1 MLNREQLLNFSEK
14 YGTPLFVY
22 DADLVRER
30 YRDLFRFIPYPKL
43 EIHYALKAN
52 YQIGILEALRDEGCG
67 IDAVSPAEVE
77 LALRLG
83 FKKESIIYT
92 ANNMTDAEFERVFGS
107 GVIMNVGSLSRL
119 GKMAKA
125 HPGARVCLRFNPDVV
140 DGDSTILD
148 ETIKEKIMQNKND
161 YVIKPTNKDE

>member
-1 MLNREQLLNFSEK
+1 MLDHKQLLK
-14 YGTPLFVY
+14 YAQTYGTPLFVY

-77 LALRLG
+77 LALKLG
-83 FKKESIIYT
+83 FAKESIIYT
-92 ANNMTDAEFERVFGS
+92 ANNMTDAEFERVYRS
-107 GVIMNVGSLSRL
+107 GVTINVGSLSRL
-119 GKMAKA
+119 GKL
-125 HPGARVCLRFNPDVV
+125 ARTW
-140 DGDSTILD
+140 STA
-148 ETIKEKIMQNKND
+148 TA
-161 YVIKPTNKDE
+161 PTP

>member
-1 MLNREQLLNFSEK
+1 MERKQLLELARR

-30 YRDLFRFIPYPKL
+30 YRDLYRFIPYPKL

-77 LALRLG
+77 LALKLG
-83 FKKESIIYT
+83 FRK
-92 ANNMTDAEFERVFGS
+92 ERV
-107 GVIMNVGSLSRL
+107 I
-119 GKMAKA
+119 
-125 HPGARVCLRFNPDVV
+125 
-140 DGDSTILD
+140 
-148 ETIKEKIMQNKND
+148 
-161 YVIKPTNKDE
+161 

>member
-1 MLNREQLLNFSEK
+1 MLDHKQLLTYAQT

-30 YRDLFRFIPYPKL
+30 YRDLYRFIPYPKL

-77 LALRLG
+77 LALKLG
-83 FKKESIIYT
+83 FAKESIIYT
-92 ANNMTDAEFERVFGS
+92 ANNTNSSGCSTFGS
-107 GVIMNVGSLSRL
+107 SFTGSGSGTTGAGAGAGSGAGLGGSGAGFGSSLFGVSLNIFSAGPFGAGVSYLKGRGSNSSFF
-119 GKMAKA
+119 
-125 HPGARVCLRFNPDVV
+125 V
-140 DGDSTILD
+140 
-148 ETIKEKIMQNKND
+148 
-161 YVIKPTNKDE
+161 